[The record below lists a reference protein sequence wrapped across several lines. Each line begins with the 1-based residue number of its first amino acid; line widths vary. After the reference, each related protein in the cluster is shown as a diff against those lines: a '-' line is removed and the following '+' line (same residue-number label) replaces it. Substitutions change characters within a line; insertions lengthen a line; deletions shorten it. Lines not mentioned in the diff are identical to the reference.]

1 MSIFENIFYDLL
13 EYYIKLTIINFVMS
27 YIVNFLDLFVVL
39 LFFFILIFISYFS
52 SKNVSGSESFLIND
66 RKTGLFLFISTNVA
80 TWYGGILGVGEFTYN
95 YGIIN
100 WVTQGLPYYFFAIL
114 FALLFASKV
123 REASLYTLP
132 EKMDKE
138 YGRKVSILTSII
150 VLILSSPAPYILML
164 GIIVSNFFSIN
175 FFISTLLSV
184 ILILPFIIKGGFV
197 TDLKTDLFQ
206 FFIMYAG
213 FILLFIFSLK
223 NIGGISILQK
233 NLPSSHLSPTGGLSP
248 FYIVVW
254 YFIAAWTFVDPG
266 FHQRCY
272 SAKNGN
278 IAKKGILISVLL
290 WIIFDFLTTITALYA
305 KVYNPDLKT
314 PQWAYFSL
322 ASDIMPQ
329 GIRGIFYSSILAT
342 VISTLNSYFVISGT
356 TFSIDIVKKI
366 NPKINVKKWTSIG
379 ILLSGIFG
387 IFLAFLFPSVVQL
400 WYIIGSISIPGLIF
414 PLIGAYYKKFK
425 VKNNIVF
432 FEIIFGFSTTILWIL
447 IRKIFSTNE
456 IISMIEPM
464 FIGLISG
471 SIIHFY
477 GMVKNAKKKI
487 NNY

>member
-1 MSIFENIFYDLL
+1 
-13 EYYIKLTIINFVMS
+13 MS

-52 SKNVSGSESFLIND
+52 SKNVSSRDSFLIND
-66 RKTGLFLFISTNVA
+66 RKTGLVLFIATNVA

-95 YGIIN
+95 YGIVN

-114 FALLFASKV
+114 FAFLFASKV

-138 YGRKVSILTSII
+138 YGKKVSILTSII
-150 VLILSSPAPYILML
+150 VLILSSPAPYILMV

-175 FFISTLLSV
+175 FFISTLVSIL
-184 ILILPFIIKGGFV
+184 LILPFIIKGGFV
-197 TDLKTDLFQ
+197 TDLKTDFFQ
-206 FFIMYAG
+206 FLVMYAG
-213 FILLFIFSLK
+213 FMLLFVFSLK

-233 NLPSSHLSPTGGLSP
+233 SLPSSHLSPTGGLSP

-272 SAKNGN
+272 SAKNGD
-278 IAKKGILISVLL
+278 IAKKGILISVVL
-290 WIIFDFLTTITALYA
+290 WIIFDFLTTTTALYA

-322 ASDIMPQ
+322 AIDIMPQ
-329 GIRGIFYSSILAT
+329 GIRGIFYSAILAT

-356 TFSIDIVKKI
+356 TFSIDIVRKI
-366 NPKINVKKWTSIG
+366 NPQINVKKWTSIG

-387 IFLAFLFPSVVQL
+387 TFLAFLFPSVVQL

-414 PLIGAYYKKFK
+414 PIIGAYYKKFK
-425 VKNNIVF
+425 VKNSIVF
-432 FEIIFGFSTTILWIL
+432 FEIILGFSTTLLWIL

-456 IISMIEPM
+456 TISMIEPM
-464 FIGLISG
+464 FVGLICG
-471 SIIHFY
+471 SMIHFY